1 MDLNMDLLV
10 IKTQVHIMQF
20 DRLEMLLSGH
30 KQTNCL
36 Q

>member
-20 DRLEMLLSGH
+20 DWLETLLSGH
-30 KQTNCL
+30 QQTNCL